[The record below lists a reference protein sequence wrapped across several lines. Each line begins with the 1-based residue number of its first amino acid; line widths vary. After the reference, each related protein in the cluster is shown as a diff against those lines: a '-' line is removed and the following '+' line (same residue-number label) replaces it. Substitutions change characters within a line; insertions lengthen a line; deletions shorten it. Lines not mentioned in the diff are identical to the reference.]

1 MSNMADGLGF
11 QPRVKEPE
19 TSGEHN
25 AGAQPLAGGPQPFLA
40 PNIPDT
46 SAPGPTPLQEPA
58 AWTYD
63 FNPAS
68 GSSRAFF
75 NGEVSA
81 NSISG
86 GAAAGVTSWNGE
98 TGVVVM
104 QLADIENAGGAPI
117 ASPVFT
123 GNPAAPT
130 RLAGDSSGGLATTAF
145 VQQAITAN
153 AGVTLFNGRSGA
165 ITLTTGD
172 VTGAG
177 GAPANNAALTGTP
190 TAPTATPGDTSSRIA
205 TDAFVA
211 AAIAGQTVTSFNGR
225 QGAVALSLSDVMS
238 VGGAPVASPTFTGSP
253 VVPTAAPGTATG
265 QAASTAFVTNAVSG
279 AVVGVA
285 SFNTRTG
292 AVVLTPTDLASVGGA
307 PLASPTFTGS
317 PHAPTPSAGDNST
330 LIATTAFVDTA
341 IGSLPAGV
349 STFNGRTG
357 TVVLTLPD
365 VTSVGGAPV
374 ASPTFTGSPI
384 TTTPTPGDNSTRIAS
399 TAFVAA
405 AVPAASAAAPLI
417 NGTAAPGSSALY
429 SRGDHV
435 HPTDTTRYAA
445 SNPSGFQTA
454 AQVTASLAP
463 YAPLA
468 GATFSGT
475 VSAPGVVSNLTYFSN
490 PQASFYAQS
499 SGNQRAIAWRGG
511 VYGLNFDDS
520 VGQLNFVG
528 NAAICAYLQF
538 DGTFTVATHGVQ
550 PGGGPWIATSDE
562 RIKTVQSDYSAGL
575 DEVLQLRPVAFTYNG
590 NDTPTADPTPTLI
603 QDDGTARAAAHS
615 GPAPYPS
622 SPHYQPA
629 IEGREFIGLV
639 AQEVEAIFPEMVTQR
654 EGFIDGEPVSDM
666 RNLDAG
672 PLIYALV
679 NAVKTLAARV
689 EALEAA

>member
-307 PLASPTFTGS
+307 PLHPQ
-317 PHAPTPSAGDNST
+317 PSRDRPMRRP
-330 LIATTAFVDTA
+330 L
-341 IGSLPAGV
+341 
-349 STFNGRTG
+349 R
-357 TVVLTLPD
+357 
-365 VTSVGGAPV
+365 
-374 ASPTFTGSPI
+374 
-384 TTTPTPGDNSTRIAS
+384 PG
-399 TAFVAA
+399 
-405 AVPAASAAAPLI
+405 
-417 NGTAAPGSSALY
+417 
-429 SRGDHV
+429 
-435 HPTDTTRYAA
+435 TTR
-445 SNPSGFQTA
+445 
-454 AQVTASLAP
+454 
-463 YAPLA
+463 
-468 GATFSGT
+468 
-475 VSAPGVVSNLTYFSN
+475 
-490 PQASFYAQS
+490 
-499 SGNQRAIAWRGG
+499 R
-511 VYGLNFDDS
+511 
-520 VGQLNFVG
+520 
-528 NAAICAYLQF
+528 
-538 DGTFTVATHGVQ
+538 
-550 PGGGPWIATSDE
+550 
-562 RIKTVQSDYSAGL
+562 
-575 DEVLQLRPVAFTYNG
+575 
-590 NDTPTADPTPTLI
+590 
-603 QDDGTARAAAHS
+603 
-615 GPAPYPS
+615 
-622 SPHYQPA
+622 
-629 IEGREFIGLV
+629 
-639 AQEVEAIFPEMVTQR
+639 
-654 EGFIDGEPVSDM
+654 
-666 RNLDAG
+666 
-672 PLIYALV
+672 
-679 NAVKTLAARV
+679 
-689 EALEAA
+689 